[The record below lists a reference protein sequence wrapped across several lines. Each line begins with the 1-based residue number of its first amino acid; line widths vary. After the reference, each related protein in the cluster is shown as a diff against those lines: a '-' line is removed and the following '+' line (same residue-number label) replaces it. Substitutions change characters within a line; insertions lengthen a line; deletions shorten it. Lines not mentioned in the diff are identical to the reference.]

1 MASFM
6 YCDVA
11 MISESALQ
19 QENTVSAFLLDL
31 CIAWL
36 QNINNC
42 TCSPLNMLFDLI
54 KNQFAGKY

>member
-1 MASFM
+1 M

-19 QENTVSAFLLDL
+19 QENTVSAFLLDP

-42 TCSPLNMLFDLI
+42 ICSPLNMLFDLI